1 MKFPKKLYAKI
12 EGKKDEEYV
21 NAYHGLD
28 TIVDAGES
36 VRVGIYQLVET
47 VEARGSVT
55 VVSTKP
61 IRKAKK
67 A

>member
-1 MKFPKKLYAKI
+1 MKFPKKLFAKI
-12 EGKKDEEYV
+12 EGKKGEEYV
-21 NAYHGLD
+21 NAYHAIE

-36 VRVGIYQLVET
+36 VKVGIYELKEI

-61 IRKAKK
+61 VKRR
-67 A
+67 